1 MDVNKVKVLI
11 QAVENGSLL
20 ATATKLGY
28 TQAGL
33 SHMMKSLESEL
44 GITLLQRGKF
54 GIKLT
59 DEGKRLM
66 PLFKELAVIDKLE
79 TSRADLR
86 AKASIIRVA
95 AIASVIRTWL
105 PDVMVSFN
113 GSIGDIFFEIQESD
127 GKDVSVARP
136 RDH

>member
-66 PLFKELAVIDKLE
+66 PLFK
-79 TSRADLR
+79 
-86 AKASIIRVA
+86 
-95 AIASVIRTWL
+95 RTGG
-105 PDVMVSFN
+105 N
-113 GSIGDIFFEIQESD
+113 
-127 GKDVSVARP
+127 
-136 RDH
+136 

>member
-66 PLFKELAVIDKLE
+66 PLFKELAVIDKKSGDG
-79 TSRADLR
+79 SRADLR
-86 AKASIIRVA
+86 AKSLYHQSGGHCQRHQNMA
-95 AIASVIRTWL
+95 ARCHGIL
-105 PDVMVSFN
+105 PTEVS
-113 GSIGDIFFEIQESD
+113 GDIF
-127 GKDVSVARP
+127 
-136 RDH
+136 